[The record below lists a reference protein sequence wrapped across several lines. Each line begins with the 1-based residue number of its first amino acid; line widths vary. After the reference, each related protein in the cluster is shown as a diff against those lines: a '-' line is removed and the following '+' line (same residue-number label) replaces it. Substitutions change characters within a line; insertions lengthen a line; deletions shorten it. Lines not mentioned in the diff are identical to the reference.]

1 MSFHFIGVKIT
12 PICLSYTFR
21 AIHKGML
28 CYVYFTSF
36 IVTIGSKRPTLTGN
50 LWPPKPSLAPPMRRR
65 NLFLS
70 AELSKV
76 LLSQA
81 ALRSTH
87 QRGVGTGDFRTI
99 GETWVGGLHEID
111 GRSVANDVLNMCCT
125 CLCVCRSTNMCVYI
139 YNTYTS
145 IHIILWIRNIYFFYI
160 DDIFVYLAWG
170 RRFIRKKYLTLQNW
184 SLNPDALMQVR
195 LRCLIGVFECHILRC
210 PPSQ

>member
-125 CLCVCRSTNMCVYI
+125 CLCVCVDRQICVYIYI

-145 IHIILWIRNIYFFYI
+145 IHIILWIRNIYFFI
-160 DDIFVYLAWG
+160 
-170 RRFIRKKYLTLQNW
+170 
-184 SLNPDALMQVR
+184 
-195 LRCLIGVFECHILRC
+195 
-210 PPSQ
+210 